1 MNILSQIFRFTKY
14 FFLKVC
20 VVITFIAEMNLMKI
34 WIPNV
39 YLSFFTIHT
48 NQVTTEV
55 TSVVNVGSTWL

>member
-1 MNILSQIFRFTKY
+1 MNKLRHIFRFTKY
-14 FFLKVC
+14 FLLKVF

-34 WIPNV
+34 WTPNI

-48 NQVTTEV
+48 KQVTTEV